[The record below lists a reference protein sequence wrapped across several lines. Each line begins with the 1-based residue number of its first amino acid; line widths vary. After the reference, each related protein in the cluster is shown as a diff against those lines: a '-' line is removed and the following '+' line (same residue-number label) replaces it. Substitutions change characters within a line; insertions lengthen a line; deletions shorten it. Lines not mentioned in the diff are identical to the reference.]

1 MEPIQSDDNGGNS
14 PFNLA
19 LMDPAIAYV
28 KAVTVRGV
36 RAWAIY
42 ASDGT
47 ELAVVPTRDG
57 AVAMVVQH
65 DMRPVSVH

>member
-1 MEPIQSDDNGGNS
+1 MEPIRQDNNGARFPIS
-14 PFNLA
+14 PA
-19 LMDPAIAYV
+19 LMDPTVAYV
-28 KAVTVRGV
+28 KAITVHGV
-36 RAWAIY
+36 RAYAIH

-57 AVAMVVQH
+57 AFATVVQN

>member
-14 PFNLA
+14 PFNPA
-19 LMDPAIAYV
+19 LRDPAIAYV
-28 KAVTVRGV
+28 KAVTVQGV
-36 RAWAIY
+36 RAWAIH